1 MALPTTQFGYRGD
14 IEERFDFPPIRRCD
28 HYYRSGNLKDVPS
41 SFSWYMLPGF
51 TRGSPFASLGQE
63 SSNILVESLVGDL
76 RPVLDALRV
85 LRGSQILSHNSGL
98 PQVAE
103 LRDIIRQL
111 LSEVADDSVTRADA
125 DRDSQSEATY
135 GLIDWESINEGQ
147 LESGITASFGEDGEP
162 LELFDGSF
170 TMLQPLEDDDV
181 EVLNE

>member
-1 MALPTTQFGYRGD
+1 M
-14 IEERFDFPPIRRCD
+14 
-28 HYYRSGNLKDVPS
+28 K
-41 SFSWYMLPGF
+41 
-51 TRGSPFASLGQE
+51 ASLAISAQY
-63 SSNILVESLVGDL
+63 
-76 RPVLDALRV
+76 LDALRV